1 MDRGKW
7 TCDSPLPHNHS
18 APSDPLSRSSHHGE
32 WFQAD
37 FLLSSPLRRSQLQ
50 IDKLL
55 KRITCNTDSD
65 DCRLGLDDNDCDECD
80 AKMTQLKNEIAR
92 ILEENNLEIITYL
105 QWVSSDKDVKKSVSV
120 SGVFAWSTCPLMPR
134 GWFKEREE
142 LSSTV

>member
-1 MDRGKW
+1 
-7 TCDSPLPHNHS
+7 
-18 APSDPLSRSSHHGE
+18 
-32 WFQAD
+32 
-37 FLLSSPLRRSQLQ
+37 
-50 IDKLL
+50 
-55 KRITCNTDSD
+55 
-65 DCRLGLDDNDCDECD
+65 
-80 AKMTQLKNEIAR
+80 MTQLKNEIAR